1 LIRSAGEKWAPVSV
15 AGKSRREPR
24 RRGNPIDT
32 GGPTIFAALKQ
43 QLRLK
48 LAPQKA
54 PVEIRSSIAPK
65 NPRKMNPPDHG
76 DFKFKFP
83 AFSATSVRIS
93 KNFPPPACSTANGM
107 SEHITPI
114 SEKRLAA
121 NRANAQKS
129 TGPRTPEGRAKSSQN
144 AVKHGFRGA
153 SFTVVRLED
162 LDEVENFKADAV
174 HCYRPVNAQEL
185 AAVERI
191 AISQQQMLRGARL
204 EAGMFTAAL
213 DEVMDRSAR
222 PVVPMTPDIV
232 GDGDIEITRAQN
244 RNLGIAEGFRR
255 MVRQS
260 SDVLSLMLR
269 YQAQSERMYRRAIED
284 FNRLKAL
291 RDEMPNEPNELLQPE
306 QTDEVIPLEELNP
319 DLKKWPEEDK
329 PAPAPPP
336 SAPPARIDVEISVS
350 ELTKNGPVVI
360 SGPLVPISS

>member
-1 LIRSAGEKWAPVSV
+1 VATAGPRTSALISGGALRCTTGAP
-15 AGKSRREPR
+15 A
-24 RRGNPIDT
+24 PIL
-32 GGPTIFAALKQ
+32 PA
-43 QLRLK
+43 
-48 LAPQKA
+48 
-54 PVEIRSSIAPK
+54 SSWSFTP
-65 NPRKMNPPDHG
+65 
-76 DFKFKFP
+76 DFKLKS
-83 AFSATSVRIS
+83 AVFSTILVVNIFERGSG
-93 KNFPPPACSTANGM
+93 ACFTAIGM
-107 SEHITPI
+107 SEKITPI

-121 NRANAQKS
+121 NRANAQNS

-144 AVKHGFRGA
+144 AVKHGFRA
-153 SFTVVRLED
+153 TSFAVVRLED

-185 AAVERI
+185 AAIERI
-191 AISQQQMLRGARL
+191 AIAQQQMLRGARL

-284 FNRLKAL
+284 FDRLKAL
-291 RDEMPNEPNELLQPE
+291 RGEMPNEPNDLIQPE
-306 QTDEVIPLEELNP
+306 SADEVMPLEELNP
-319 DLKKWPEEDK
+319 DLKKWPETEE
-329 PAPAPPP
+329 PAPVPLPPP
-336 SAPPARIDVEISVS
+336 SKPRRIDVELSVS

-360 SGPLVPISS
+360 SGGRLPNEPNSPAIPLNGNGQPSVYPVQKRDE